1 MSQDHI
7 IAFLCLTTSPPP
19 LLPKASYKDADG
31 VERQVQLHEFEW
43 DEWIRHNYRCPSI
56 KVFLFDEIGNT
67 LFVSYFCCQ
76 NDDSNVILE
85 NIFKTVYRM
94 LPHITR
100 IAYFLQDS
108 LILFPPFSSQRPQA
122 KTTEAIGTVKAS
134 RFSQSKTS
142 IQFFA
147 EYPAAT
153 HCTFPFS
160 LQLCQ
165 REDFM
170 APLDIRLARVEDC
183 DDLMPI
189 LRKHNILDEH
199 HGDNYIA
206 ELLQSKSENTRALV
220 AEVEGEIVGFMNVS
234 REIDI
239 SVLRDTFQLEIFNY
253 LTKVPSVTDVTNLS
267 LSRVNMAAATEVTP
281 EQLAVPNCFV
291 VSMYCMD
298 PNYAAFSM
306 AFVRYAF
313 QIWTDLEFAVITLA
327 PGKAENQLMRECT
340 PVPNIDPQY
349 DHRLYVTNRYGIQEQ
364 IKIRKAIQTDLR
376 AIKKLAVDLPGM
388 DHFHD
393 CVHSQFQDS
402 STFVSYVAVFA
413 NQIVGTMVLEQCN
426 ELSAQALTDQ
436 FDIESFF
443 DIIWGPIVKKNC
455 LVRYILMNP
464 MFEHQLRY
472 FSQEVTRRESI
483 NCLLYPRN
491 TNALHDDATKRI
503 VVREFVPVKP
513 RRRIQ
518 FPDNMR
524 DGIPV
529 PDLIPNNLQIL
540 SVPLIYEPRMVVNSR
555 LVVLGGSD
563 VGVAFLESL
572 VYTTH
577 LHFSNLTLIS
587 RNGNPSVHDDAFV
600 SSRNYS
606 SSSILQ
612 LSMDYFV
619 NIVEDNVVEIHRDQ
633 RLLTTAQHGIIP
645 YDYLF
650 LTPGQQYLYGK
661 LGSILPFQ
669 MQNVLNMNLSELEKI
684 NAHLG
689 SIVAQ
694 NASVCIY
701 GRSLQAY
708 QTVSYCLQRG
718 LKGEQIHLVD
728 PLTYS
733 YLYDDPRLD
742 QIMHSQ
748 LDNAKVQHYQGYHI
762 ESTRHEDARITMAK
776 FKNSQA
782 DFLEISCALFLYADE
797 KSVDPSTFEVLNN
810 ACLVF
815 DNALVIDS
823 KFRTNDKY
831 IFGAGSITKY
841 SVETH
846 TDWRQMYCNS
856 AEVGRQLAWLVLHLF
871 DPTLDPK
878 LYPKT
883 LHQYRDA
890 VKMAAKLPGGIK
902 YFSFDI
908 PKLPTWKLEANSKDL
923 VLANESEYTRIRVNP
938 RGYIESLVY
947 LGPRDIP
954 ISNLECLYGHHEKY
968 YNRLVS
974 RFDEGVI
981 TDFVNFFNETWA
993 LALFHDRFD
1002 DLIVGLQEKAMQD
1015 TSIQDIVRSLSQ
1027 LNEAVYF
1034 IHVGYRKGCR
1044 SCL

>member
-1 MSQDHI
+1 
-7 IAFLCLTTSPPP
+7 
-19 LLPKASYKDADG
+19 
-31 VERQVQLHEFEW
+31 
-43 DEWIRHNYRCPSI
+43 
-56 KVFLFDEIGNT
+56 
-67 LFVSYFCCQ
+67 
-76 NDDSNVILE
+76 
-85 NIFKTVYRM
+85 M
-94 LPHITR
+94 LPNVTR

-108 LILFPPFSSQRPQA
+108 LILFPPFSSQRPQVKA
-122 KTTEAIGTVKAS
+122 NEAIGTVKAS
-134 RFSQSKTS
+134 RFNQSKTS
-142 IQFFA
+142 LNFFA

-170 APLDIRLARVEDC
+170 APLQIRLAKVEDC

-189 LRKHNILDEH
+189 LKKHNILENH

-206 ELLQSKSENTRALV
+206 ELLQSKSEQTRALV

-234 REIDI
+234 RDMDI
-239 SVLRDTFQLEIFNY
+239 SVLRQTYQLEMFNY
-253 LTKVPSVTDVTNLS
+253 LTKVPAVTDVTNLS
-267 LSRVNMAAATEVTP
+267 LSRVNMAAASEVTS

-291 VSMYCMD
+291 ISMYCMD
-298 PNYAAFSM
+298 PHYAAFSM
-306 AFVRYAF
+306 AFVRFAF
-313 QIWTDLEFAVITLA
+313 EIWTDLEFAVITLA

-340 PVPNIDPQY
+340 PVPNVDPQY
-349 DHRLYVTNRYGIQEQ
+349 DHRLYVTNRYGIQDL
-364 IKIRKAIQTDLR
+364 ITIRKATQADLR
-376 AIKKLAVDLPGM
+376 AIKKLSVDLPGM
-388 DHFHD
+388 EHFHD
-393 CVHSQFQDS
+393 CVHAQFQDVT
-402 STFVSYVAVFA
+402 TFVSYVAVFA
-413 NQIVGTMVLEQCN
+413 NQIVGTMVLEQCS
-426 ELSAQALTDQ
+426 EHYAQAVTDQ

-443 DIIWGPIVKKNC
+443 DIVWGPIVKKNC
-455 LVRYILMNP
+455 LVRYILVNP

-472 FSQEVTRRESI
+472 FSQEVMRRESI

-503 VVREFVPVKP
+503 VIREFVPVKP

-518 FPDNMR
+518 FPDNIR

-529 PDLIPNNLQIL
+529 PDLIPHNLQIL

-563 VGVAFLESL
+563 AGVSFLESL
-572 VYTTH
+572 VYTSH

-587 RNGNPSVHDDAFV
+587 RDGSPRVEDDAFV
-600 SSRNYS
+600 SARNYS
-606 SSSILQ
+606 SSTLMQ
-612 LSMDYFV
+612 LAIDYFV
-619 NIVEDNVVEIHRDQ
+619 TIVPDNVTEIHRDQ
-633 RLLTTAQHGIIP
+633 RLISTEQNGVIP

-661 LGSILPFQ
+661 LGNILPFQ
-669 MQNVLNMNLSELEKI
+669 MRNVLNMNLSELEQI
-684 NAHLG
+684 HLHLD
-689 SIVAQ
+689 SVIAQ
-694 NASVCIY
+694 NGTVCIY

-708 QTVSYCLQRG
+708 HTVNYLLQKGLRG
-718 LKGEQIHLVD
+718 DQIHLVD
-728 PLTYS
+728 PMTYS

-742 QIMHSQ
+742 QIMHRQ
-748 LDNAKVQHYQGYHI
+748 LELANIQHYQGYHI
-762 ESTRHEDARITMAK
+762 ESTRHEDGKITLAK

-782 DFLEISCALFLYADE
+782 DFAEIPCSLFLYADE
-797 KSVDPSTFEVLNN
+797 KSVDPSTFQVINN

-831 IFGAGSITKY
+831 IYGAGSITKY

-846 TDWRQMYCNS
+846 TDWKQMYCNS

-878 LYPKT
+878 SYPQK
-883 LHQYRDA
+883 LHRYRDA
-890 VKMAAKLPGGIK
+890 VKISARLPGALK
-902 YFSFDI
+902 FYSFDI

-923 VLANESEYTRIRVNP
+923 VLAQDDEYSRIRVNP
-938 RGYIESLVY
+938 RGYIESFVY

-974 RFDEGVI
+974 RFEEGVI
-981 TDFVNFFNETWA
+981 PDFVNFFNETWA

-1002 DLIVGLQEKAMQD
+1002 DLIAGLQEKAMQE
-1015 TSIQDIVRSLSQ
+1015 TSIQDIVRSLGQ
-1027 LNEAVYF
+1027 LNQAVYCSN
-1034 IHVGYRKGCR
+1034 VGYRKRCRGC
-1044 SCL
+1044 L